1 MSFNTLG
8 LSEELL
14 RAVSEQGYQT
24 PTSIQEQAIPAILAG
39 KDIMAGSQTGTGK
52 TAGFTL
58 PMLQRLLARPSR
70 RGPRPVRALI
80 LTPTR
85 ELADQVAASV
95 RTYGKHLPLSSTAVF
110 GGVSI
115 HNQIRALRQGCD
127 ILIATPGRLLDH
139 VSQRTVDLSQVE
151 ILVLDEADRMLD
163 MGFIPDIRRILA
175 ILPKKRQNLLFSAT
189 FSPEIQSLA
198 DGLLDSPMKIE
209 AERQSN
215 TTPTLVSQTI
225 HPVDQARKFPLLSSL
240 ITDQK
245 WTQVL
250 IFTRTKHGAN
260 RLADKLDAAGLRA
273 TPFHSDRS
281 QGARSKA
288 LADFKHGKTDILV
301 ATDIAARGIDIDRL
315 PHVVNYDL
323 PHVPEDY
330 VHRIGRTG
338 RAGNQGNAVSLVSPE
353 EYKLLRDIERLLKSE
368 IPRVVVAGFEPSRP
382 LAPYGAPRAPQQQE
396 ASDRA
401 PQQQQP
407 RRREFRP
414 NRRPG
419 PPRGRFSRQDAGP
432 PAYRDGGDRHPGGYG
447 RRDAGSPAVRDSER
461 HPGGFN
467 GNRDGGDRRPG
478 GYGRRDTG
486 SPVVRDS
493 ERHPGGFNDN
503 RNAERRAPA
512 GGFAGNR
519 DGERRGPP
527 GGFRGKGRFAG
538 GPKFSADG
546 ARPPKRRWT

>member
-85 ELADQVAASV
+85 ELADQVAMSV

-115 HNQIRALRQGCD
+115 HNQIRAIRHGCD

-175 ILPKKRQNLLFSAT
+175 LLPKKRQNLLFSAT

-215 TTPTLVSQTI
+215 TTPDLVSQTI
-225 HPVDQARKFPLLSSL
+225 YPVDQPRKFPLLSSL
-240 ITDQK
+240 ITTQK

-281 QGARSKA
+281 QGARTKA
-288 LADFKHGKTDILV
+288 LADFKNGKTDILV

-382 LAPYGAPRAPQQQE
+382 LPGYGASRAQPQEAAASGAPQQQ
-396 ASDRA
+396 R
-401 PQQQQP
+401 PP
-407 RRREFRP
+407 RREFRP
-414 NRRPG
+414 YRRPGG
-419 PPRGRFSRQDAGP
+419 PPRGRFSRPDD
-432 PAYRDGGDRHPGGYG
+432 RDRRPSEGYV
-447 RRDAGSPAVRDSER
+447 RRDA
-461 HPGGFN
+461 N
-467 GNRDGGDRRPG
+467 
-478 GYGRRDTG
+478 

-493 ERHPGGFNDN
+493 ERHPGGFNES
-503 RNAERRAPA
+503 RPAERRAPA
-512 GGFAGNR
+512 GGF
-519 DGERRGPP
+519 
-527 GGFRGKGRFAG
+527 RGKGRFTG

-546 ARPPKRRWT
+546 PRPPKRRWT